1 MPAALRASSAADLH
15 TDSGIVHVHS
25 ELTLLHRERGALSAR
40 IAPRAPAPRAAARL
54 PHAREVAKSSRPTGK
69 PNLRAPNAAD
79 ARRALL

>member
-40 IAPRAPAPRAAARL
+40 IAPRAPAPRAAARGFD
-54 PHAREVAKSSRPTGK
+54 AREVAKSSRPTGGRICARRT
-69 PNLRAPNAAD
+69 PAD